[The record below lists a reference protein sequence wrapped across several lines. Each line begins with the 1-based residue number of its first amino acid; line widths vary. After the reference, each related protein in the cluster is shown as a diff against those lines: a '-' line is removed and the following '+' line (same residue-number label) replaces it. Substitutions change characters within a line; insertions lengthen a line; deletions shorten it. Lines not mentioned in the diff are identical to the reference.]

1 MLILLLRYYF
11 RSGNVEHLSDKFY
24 NTTVEILPAKNIGS
38 IQNFTQEGY
47 ITVGHFDSLGIAEG
61 TIDPRLGKLLAIRLT
76 VQSDS
81 DNWVILSEVII

>member
-1 MLILLLRYYF
+1 MGF
-11 RSGNVEHLSDKFY
+11 
-24 NTTVEILPAKNIGS
+24 

-61 TIDPRLGKLLAIRLT
+61 NIDPRIGKLLAIRLT

-81 DNWVILSEVII
+81 DNWVILSEVINIIYKVYDINLNFQIIISNLFFQIHLEEAEQS